1 MPANEDRKYTQ
12 IIDYVVD
19 QVGADVDRDLLKV
32 AIGAQ
37 DDPSTLDQNIKS
49 IGGTDQS
56 GGDLIAAL
64 QSVSADDE
72 LRLRLFAEDDTG
84 NLSEIQGEEL
94 GTTLSGT
101 ETAVITSMA
110 EVLETVGNTEA
121 RMTVYAEDSTG
132 ALQQIQAGSLGTA
145 PNGTE
150 TAVVTIIARAL
161 AEVGQTEV
169 RTRVHGLD
177 DADTLQEAQVE
188 SLASGIGDGTYVQL
202 TYLARALNSKSLDEF
217 VSRVTDSTGSQID
230 PLTQDS
236 TQAVGNTELRS
247 RVFGPDSGGALQ
259 QVNTEAF
266 DTALAATDIGLA
278 TYMARALEGIGEDH
292 LQAALYADDPNN
304 ALSRLN
310 VNSNGELRT
319 DAALD
324 AESVFID
331 ANDDNG
337 NTLNPGAEAL
347 QENVSNPVGLVTYL
361 SRSLQQYAEDELRT
375 RVHQSDGTQV
385 DPATQALETALKT
398 NGSDEFV
405 VRITG
410 SDGQEVVEQSL
421 DTDAVGADI
430 GLLTF
435 VSRALNSIGQDELVS
450 RLADD
455 TGAQIHPDE
464 APQYPDAAA
473 EQDLIGTG
481 DLAVTAN
488 VKRSEAVLVSA
499 NSDDNNN
506 WSASVTWED
515 ENGNVVQ
522 NESSTDIGLENV
534 DDSFAE
540 ITRKGPVVVI
550 TFTDESGGSQN
561 NINTYV
567 DVHR

>member
-37 DDPSTLDQNIKS
+37 DDPSALDQNIKS

-72 LRLRLFAEDDTG
+72 LRLRLFAEDDSG

-94 GTTLSGT
+94 GTTLTGT
-101 ETAVITSMA
+101 ETAVVTSMA

-121 RMTVYAEDSTG
+121 RVSVYAEDSAG
-132 ALQQIQAGSLGTA
+132 SLQAIQAGTLDTA

-150 TAVVTIIARAL
+150 TAVVTVIARAL
-161 AEVGQTEV
+161 SEVGQTEV
-169 RTRVHGLD
+169 RTRVHGVD
-177 DADTLQEAQVE
+177 DAGTLQEAQVE
-188 SLASGIGDGTYVQL
+188 SLASGVADGTYAQL

-278 TYMARALEGIGEDH
+278 TYMARALEGVGEDH
-292 LQAALYADDPNN
+292 LQAALYADGPNN

-319 DAALD
+319 DAVLD

-331 ANDDNG
+331 ADDDDG
-337 NTLNPGAEAL
+337 NTINPNAETLSESIAD
-347 QENVSNPVGLVTYL
+347 PDGLLTYL
-361 SRSLQQYAEDELRT
+361 ARALDSFSEDELRA
-375 RVHQSDGTQV
+375 RVHDSAGTQV
-385 DPATQALETALKT
+385 DPTLATRYFDSGRSGYDLIAQGDLTLGPGSVERGTA
-398 NGSDEFV
+398 V
-405 VRITG
+405 VIAGT
-410 SDGQEVVEQSL
+410 STDNNAFSVSVEWQ
-421 DTDAVGADI
+421 DAGGDVYQTEPAADI
-430 GLLTF
+430 GLDTITEDYA
-435 VSRALNSIGQDELVS
+435 RLV
-450 RLADD
+450 RK
-455 TGAQIHPDE
+455 
-464 APQYPDAAA
+464 AP
-473 EQDLIGTG
+473 E
-481 DLAVTAN
+481 
-488 VKRSEAVLVSA
+488 VLVT
-499 NSDDNNN
+499 
-506 WSASVTWED
+506 V
-515 ENGNVVQ
+515 
-522 NESSTDIGLENV
+522 
-534 DDSFAE
+534 
-540 ITRKGPVVVI
+540 
-550 TFTDESGGSQN
+550 TDESGAAQN
-561 NINTYV
+561 NINIYADTQ
-567 DVHR
+567 R

>member
-72 LRLRLFAEDDTG
+72 LRLRLFAEDDGG

-247 RVFGPDSGGALQ
+247 RVFGPDSAGALQ

-319 DAALD
+319 NASLD

-331 ANDDNG
+331 ADDDNG
-337 NTLNPGAEAL
+337 NTLNPNAETLTQAITA
-347 QENVSNPVGLVTYL
+347 PDGLITYL
-361 SRSLQQYAEDELRT
+361 SRALQQYAIDELRT
-375 RVHQSDGTQV
+375 RVHDSAGTQVDPLNQDALQSVAGDELRARVHDSDGTQV
-385 DPATQALETALKT
+385 DPALATRYLDERRAGYDLVGSGDLTIGPGSVERGTAVVIAATSTDGNAFSVSVEWKD
-398 NGSDEFV
+398 GSGNVYQTEP
-405 VRITG
+405 
-410 SDGQEVVEQSL
+410 
-421 DTDAVGADI
+421 AADI
-430 GLLTF
+430 GLDTITEDYA
-435 VSRALNSIGQDELVS
+435 RLVRKS
-450 RLADD
+450 LLV
-455 TGAQIHPDE
+455 E
-464 APQYPDAAA
+464 
-473 EQDLIGTG
+473 
-481 DLAVTAN
+481 VT
-488 VKRSEAVLVSA
+488 V
-499 NSDDNNN
+499 
-506 WSASVTWED
+506 
-515 ENGNVVQ
+515 
-522 NESSTDIGLENV
+522 
-534 DDSFAE
+534 
-540 ITRKGPVVVI
+540 
-550 TFTDESGGSQN
+550 TDESGAAQN
-561 NINTYV
+561 NINIHADTQ
-567 DVHR
+567 R

>member
-72 LRLRLFAEDDTG
+72 LRLRLFAEDDSG

-121 RMTVYAEDSTG
+121 RMTVYAEDKTG
-132 ALQQIQAGSLGTA
+132 ALQQVQAGSLGTA

-217 VSRVTDSTGSQID
+217 VSRVTDSTGTQID
-230 PLTQDS
+230 PLTQDP

-247 RVFGPDSGGALQ
+247 RVFGPDGAGTLQ
-259 QVNTEAF
+259 QANAEAF
-266 DTALAATDIGLA
+266 DTGLADTDIGLA
-278 TYMARALEGIGEDH
+278 TYMARALDSIGEDFV
-292 LQAALYADDPNN
+292 LSSMQAQKPNN
-304 ALSRLN
+304 SYAPIKL
-310 VNSNGELRT
+310 NSNGELRT
-319 DAALD
+319 NASLD

-331 ANDDNG
+331 ADDDNG
-337 NTLNPGAEAL
+337 NTLNPNAETLTQAITA
-347 QENVSNPVGLVTYL
+347 PDGLITYL
-361 SRSLQQYAEDELRT
+361 SRALQQYAIDELRT
-375 RVHQSDGTQV
+375 RVHDSAGTQV
-385 DPATQALETALKT
+385 DPMNQDALESVAGDELRARVHDSGGNQVDPALATQYLDYNLRQYDLVGSGDANIGPLSVKRGTAVVIAAT
-398 NGSDEFV
+398 STDDNAFSVSVEWEDGSGAV
-405 VRITG
+405 YQT
-410 SDGQEVVEQSL
+410 EQ
-421 DTDAVGADI
+421 AADI
-430 GLLTF
+430 GLDTITEDYA
-435 VSRALNSIGQDELVS
+435 RLV
-450 RLADD
+450 
-455 TGAQIHPDE
+455 
-464 APQYPDAAA
+464 
-473 EQDLIGTG
+473 
-481 DLAVTAN
+481 
-488 VKRSEAVLVSA
+488 
-499 NSDDNNN
+499 
-506 WSASVTWED
+506 
-515 ENGNVVQ
+515 
-522 NESSTDIGLENV
+522 
-534 DDSFAE
+534 
-540 ITRKGPVVVI
+540 RKGKEVVI
-550 TFTDESGGSQN
+550 TVTDESGASQN
-561 NINTYV
+561 NINIHADTQ
-567 DVHR
+567 R